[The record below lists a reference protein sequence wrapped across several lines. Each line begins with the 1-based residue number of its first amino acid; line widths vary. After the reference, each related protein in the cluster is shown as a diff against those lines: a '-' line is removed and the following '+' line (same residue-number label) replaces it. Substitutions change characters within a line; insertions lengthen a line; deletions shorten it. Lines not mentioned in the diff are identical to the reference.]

1 MIRPSSYAGFVG
13 FVVIALALAWPAQ
26 AQPAYPSH
34 AARIIVPFPP
44 GGPADAL
51 ARITG
56 DKLSQALGQ
65 PFVVENRPG
74 AGGNIGMEQ
83 GAKAAADGY
92 TLTLAPVGNLTIAP
106 ALYASPCSPPCP
118 TC

>member
-1 MIRPSSYAGFVG
+1 MIRASLFAGVIGG
-13 FVVIALALAWPAQ
+13 FALTLAAASTAH

-56 DKLSQALGQ
+56 DKLTQALGQ

-83 GAKAAADGY
+83 GAKAAPDGY
-92 TLTLAPVGNLTIAP
+92 TLTLATVGEAAISE
-106 ALYASPCSPPCP
+106 ALFELLS
-118 TC
+118 